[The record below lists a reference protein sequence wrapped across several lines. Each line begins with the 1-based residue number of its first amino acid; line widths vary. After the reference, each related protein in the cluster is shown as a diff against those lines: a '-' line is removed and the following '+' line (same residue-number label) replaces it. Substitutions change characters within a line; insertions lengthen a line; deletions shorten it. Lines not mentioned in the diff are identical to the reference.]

1 MIMETMQPTLK
12 SGRNTWDRI
21 NMPASEFQARV
32 RKIRRAMKREG
43 MNLLLLYGHGFN
55 EYGNYCYL
63 SNYVIRL
70 PQGAVVAVPSHGDVT
85 LMLEGAARGVSSVKK
100 MTWITD
106 VRAGGDVAKE
116 CVNYIQEKKHRFPV
130 IGVAGMDR
138 LMPHHQ
144 AQFLVDSLPGCRII
158 SADPLLQEARM
169 VKSGPELLQI
179 RRAARI
185 VRNAFDFIAAASF
198 KEADEKFLEAA
209 VRREARLEGAE
220 DFRMMIARP
229 GEKGWSFRPPATK
242 TILSAD
248 RVMISLSVEF
258 ERYWAA
264 AIRTYS
270 FQGAAFTEVLSD
282 GMQALS
288 AGIRADL
295 KVGNRTS
302 QFTQAVLAR
311 IAASGREFLSDYGLG
326 QGIGL
331 SPEEYPVLARDD
343 RATLREGITLSLRF
357 GVLDPEFGAMM
368 NGDTI
373 YLSRKGIEI
382 LTK

>member
-1 MIMETMQPTLK
+1 METMQPTLK

-21 NMPASEFQARV
+21 NMPVCEFQARV

-43 MNLLLLYGHGFN
+43 MDLLLLYGHAFN

-63 SNYVIRL
+63 TNYVIRL
-70 PQGAVVAVPSHGDVT
+70 PQGAVVAVPYRGDIT

-106 VRAGGDVAKE
+106 VRAGADVAKE
-116 CVNYIQEKKHRFPV
+116 CVNYIKEKNHKISV
-130 IGVAGMDR
+130 VGIAGMER

-144 AQFLVDSLPGCRII
+144 IQFLVDSLPGCRII

-169 VKSGPELLQI
+169 VKSEPELMQI

-185 VRNAFDFIAAASF
+185 VRNAFDFIAETSF
-198 KEADEKFLEAA
+198 PGPDAKLMEAA
-209 VRREARLEGAE
+209 VRREVRLEGAE

-229 GEKGWSFRPPATK
+229 GEKRWSFRPPAAR
-242 TILSAD
+242 TILSDD

-264 AIRTYS
+264 AIRTFS
-270 FQGAAFTEVLSD
+270 FRGASFTETLSD
-282 GMQALS
+282 GLQTLS
-288 AGIRADL
+288 AGVRAEL
-295 KVGNRTS
+295 KSGCRTS
-302 QFTQAVLAR
+302 QFYQAALTR
-311 IAASGREFLSDYGLG
+311 IAESGREFLSDYGLG

-331 SPEEYPVLARDD
+331 GPEEYPVLAQDD
-343 RATLREGITLSLRF
+343 QATLREGMTLSFHL
-357 GVLDPEFGAMM
+357 GIHDSELGAMM

-373 YLSRKGIEI
+373 YLSRKGCEI
-382 LTK
+382 LTR

>member
-1 MIMETMQPTLK
+1 METMQPTLK

-21 NMPASEFQARV
+21 NMPVSEFQARV

-43 MNLLLLYGHGFN
+43 LDLLLLYGHGFN

-70 PQGAVVAVPSHGDVT
+70 PQGAVVAVPYRGDVT

-116 CVNYIQEKKHRFPV
+116 CVNYINEKNHQLSV
-130 IGVAGMDR
+130 VGVAGMNR

-144 AQFLVDSLPGCRII
+144 IQFLGDSLPGCRII
-158 SADPLLQEARM
+158 SADSLVQEARM

-185 VRNAFDFIAAASF
+185 VRNAFDFIAAASL
-198 KEADEKFLEAA
+198 KEPNEKFLEAA
-209 VRREARLEGAE
+209 VRRGARLEGAE

-229 GEKGWSFRPPATK
+229 GEKEWSFRPPEAK
-242 TILSAD
+242 TIFSDD
-248 RVMISLSVEF
+248 RVMITLSVEF

-264 AIRTYS
+264 AVRTFS
-270 FQGAAFTEVLSD
+270 FRGGVFKEVLPD
-282 GMQALS
+282 GMQALA
-288 AGIRADL
+288 AGITAEL
-295 KVGNRTS
+295 K
-302 QFTQAVLAR
+302 
-311 IAASGREFLSDYGLG
+311 SGRTAAQFHEAALGKMAESGYEFLSDYGLG
-326 QGIGL
+326 QGVGL
-331 SPEEYPVLARDD
+331 SPEEDPVLSRGDK
-343 RATLREGITLSLRF
+343 TMLCEGMTLSLQL
-357 GVLDPEFGAMM
+357 GVKDPKLGVVM

-373 YLSRKGIEI
+373 YLSRKGCDI
-382 LTK
+382 LTR